1 MSQVSRPM
9 QIALVATLLLAVVW
23 FVALRPRSSA
33 GGGVPAAAP
42 APAAQAPVSRGS
54 GGGAAP
60 GVSGLKS
67 AIDKA
72 HGAVSTASGD
82 AQRAAQS
89 SADGTAPAAPAGG
102 TASAGN
108 PSHAGSASP
117 PVGTRPVTPG
127 AAHTSAGAR
136 PHPRPAPHAAAPAS
150 RHHPAGAHG
159 PLRVVLAAL
168 HAHKAVAIA
177 FLDANSAD
185 ARAVAQEMRHVS
197 TFGSRAVVLSLP
209 LSRLSDYDFITNRVQ
224 VTVAPT
230 VVIVDRRA
238 RATEI
243 VGFADRG
250 EIEQRLADALAVKR
264 AR

>member
-1 MSQVSRPM
+1 MTQVSRPM
-9 QIALVATLLLAVVW
+9 QIALAATLLLAVVW

-33 GGGVPAAAP
+33 GGGAPAAAP
-42 APAAQAPVSRGS
+42 APSAQAPASPAS

-60 GVSGLKS
+60 GVSGLKR

-72 HGAVSTASGD
+72 HGAVSTASAD
-82 AQRAAQS
+82 AQRAASS
-89 SADGTAPAAPAGG
+89 SADGSAPPAHAGSRPAAPAAP
-102 TASAGN
+102 
-108 PSHAGSASP
+108 
-117 PVGTRPVTPG
+117 V
-127 AAHTSAGAR
+127 AGAR
-136 PHPRPAPHAAAPAS
+136 PRARHHAAAAPATH
-150 RHHPAGAHG
+150 RPVARAKHHHAGAHG

-177 FLDANSAD
+177 FLDAGSAD
-185 ARAVAQEMRHVS
+185 SRAVAQEMRHVS
-197 TFGSRAVVLSLP
+197 TFRGRAVVLSLP
-209 LSRLSDYDFITNRVQ
+209 LSQLSHYGFITNRVQ

-238 RATEI
+238 SATEI

-250 EIEQRLADALAVKR
+250 EIEQRLADALAVKP